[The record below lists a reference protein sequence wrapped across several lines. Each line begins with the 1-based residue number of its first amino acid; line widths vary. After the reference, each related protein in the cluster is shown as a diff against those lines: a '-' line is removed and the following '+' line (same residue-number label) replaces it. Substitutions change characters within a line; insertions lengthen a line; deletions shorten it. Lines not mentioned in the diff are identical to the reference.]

1 MVFLHGA
8 RARLFGAIFTA
19 LIVPAAG
26 ALAAASDYRLELVE
40 SPVKSGKTSLFKVR
54 LVHLPD
60 GQSVSGAVISQTRF
74 DMGPEGMAEMTAP
87 AKASATAELGVYQI
101 EAEPSAPGKWALT
114 LTAKIKGEPEAVGG
128 SVTVAVAK

>member
-19 LIVPAAG
+19 LIVPGG
-26 ALAAASDYRLELVE
+26 ALAAVSDCRFELVG
-40 SPVKSGKTSLFKVR
+40 SPVKSGKTSVFKVR

-60 GQSVSGAVISQTRF
+60 GQPVSGAVISQARF

-87 AKASATAELGVYQI
+87 AKASAPAEAGVYQI

-114 LTAKIKGEPEAVGG
+114 LTAKIKGAPEAVGG